1 MEISFKN
8 AVFTD
13 CEEIQRIQEKSF
25 AALLEKYQD
34 FDTNPA
40 TETLEKIQY
49 KFNQDVTKY
58 YFILSENVKI

>member
-25 AALLEKYQD
+25 AVLLEKYQD

-40 TETLEKIQY
+40 TETLEKNTVQI
-49 KFNQDVTKY
+49 
-58 YFILSENVKI
+58 